1 MVKPGETVKAAIWML
16 NDSFFTGE
24 LEVGM
29 EFDFMEG
36 NQIMG
41 TGVITEIINKS
52 LEKLKTP

>member
-1 MVKPGETVKAAIWML
+1 MVKPGETVKVAIWML
-16 NDSFFTGE
+16 SDSFFTGE

-41 TGVITEIINKS
+41 TGKIIEIVYKS
-52 LEKLKTP
+52 LEHKL